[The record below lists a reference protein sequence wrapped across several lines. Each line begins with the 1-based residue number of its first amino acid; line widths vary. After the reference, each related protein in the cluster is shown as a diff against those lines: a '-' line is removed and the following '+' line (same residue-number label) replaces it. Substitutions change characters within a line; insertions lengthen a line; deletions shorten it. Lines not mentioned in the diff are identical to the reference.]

1 MASAKTVLVVDDER
15 DLAELVA
22 FNLQKEGYLP
32 VIAHNGRDALTA
44 IAKQIPD
51 LAILDVMMPEID
63 GIKLASRLRADKAT
77 AALPIIMLTAK
88 GEEVDELIGLQVG
101 ADDYI
106 PKPFSMKILMA
117 RVSALL
123 RRAEPS
129 SGPNTDDEIREL
141 GPVAVNLSTHEAFVE
156 GEQIRLTLTEF
167 RVLAT
172 LIEAGG
178 RVLSRSALIAKAIG
192 PGITVTERTIDVHVT
207 SIRKKLGPH
216 AGLIQTVRGVGYR
229 ATLKPESETD

>member
-1 MASAKTVLVVDDER
+1 MASGKTVLVVDDER

-129 SGPNTDDEIREL
+129 SGPSADDEIREL
-141 GPVAVNLSTHEAFVE
+141 GPVAVNLSTHEAFVD
-156 GEQIRLTLTEF
+156 GEPIRLTLTEF

-229 ATLKPESETD
+229 ATLKPESEPE